1 MVHEPGSS
9 VLPIAI
15 GQVPFALHFSDA
27 ELRSRAR
34 ERYFSF
40 ESPSAHSFPV
50 FLNSPGRNSTKA
62 TQFEFSLNGST
73 LRMLDA
79 SAEFAGVA
87 NEYVLDSLLRILLSL
102 KLLPEQGFLIH
113 AATVERNEKSYVFM
127 GRSGAGKS
135 TIAAAAA
142 RTGGIPLT
150 DEISL
155 VRKVNGAWHA
165 HGTPFWGE
173 FRAGGRNCS
182 LPLAGI
188 YSLVQAPRNSQRPLN
203 SREALRELL
212 PNVLFFSKQRE
223 HREALLR
230 VTTEIAATAP
240 IFRLEFTRDVSF
252 WEAIAA

>member
-1 MVHEPGSS
+1 VVHEAGGS

-15 GQVPFALHFSDA
+15 GQVPLALHFSDA
-27 ELRSRAR
+27 ELRRRAG

-40 ESPSAHSFPV
+40 ESSSPQSFPI
-50 FLNSPGRNSTKA
+50 FLTSAGRDTRKPA
-62 TQFEFSLNGST
+62 QFEFALRSSK
-73 LRMLDA
+73 LRMGDD

-113 AATVERNEKSYVFM
+113 AATVERAGKSYVFM

-135 TIAAAAA
+135 TVAAAAA
-142 RTGGIPLT
+142 RSGGIPLT

-155 VRKVNGAWHA
+155 VRKLNGTWHA
-165 HGTPFWGE
+165 NGTPFWGE

-188 YSLVQAPRNSQRPLN
+188 YALVQAPRDSVRPMDA
-203 SREALRELL
+203 REALRELL

-223 HREALLR
+223 HREALLQ
-230 VTTEIAATAP
+230 VTSEIAATAP
-240 IFRLEFTRDVSF
+240 FFRLEFTRDVTF